1 MTKKNS
7 LDSAMPYA
15 PLPELNDTQKFA
27 IILNVL
33 SSMELTSNQATALK
47 AMVDEATTEKR
58 KEPKTLAE
66 QHLEIGRPPQ
76 IDLLKD

>member
-47 AMVDEATTEKR
+47 AMIDEVTKDKVTTGSII
-58 KEPKTLAE
+58 PWE
-66 QHLEIGRPPQ
+66 QFLNQTPQ